1 MPGAPMLGQHG
12 QPEDAAGQAVAG
24 QAERDELGQVTNPP
38 TESANQAARSV
49 SRTGLAVGL
58 FSIVLA
64 IAFENIAVS
73 TAMPTAAR
81 DLHGVGAYAWAF
93 SLFMIGMVFANA
105 VSGRLSDSIGPAKPM
120 IAGLVVFA
128 AGLLI
133 AGSAQSW
140 MALISG
146 RLIQGLGAGILNTA
160 AYVIIAHVFE
170 PSYRPRMFTYISL
183 AWVFPSI
190 VGPVVSAWITQ
201 LVSWHFVFYAVLPV
215 VVFGTVMIAPTLGKL
230 LAGGRPD
237 HSATPVPPAPIW
249 AAAMA
254 ALAAGAIQY
263 AGQRLDLFGI
273 PAAVIGVAGLLF
285 GLHFLMPT
293 GFLRVRRGLAAVVLT
308 RLLLPGAFLGAE
320 AFIPLMLQTE
330 RGFSRLAAG
339 YILGVGSVGWFAGSW
354 VQSQRWMHLQ
364 RDRLTQ
370 VGALAVT
377 FGVALAAAYAFV
389 PQLWV
394 GLIAVA
400 WAVGAFGMG
409 VGTASTSVATMAL
422 SSAARQGRN
431 AASLNLG
438 DALGSGLFVGVGGSV
453 FNLLRNQGNMD
464 TAFPLAF
471 ATLTLVGVFAVL
483 VSTRIGRVPHN

>member
-1 MPGAPMLGQHG
+1 MTNPSTGSAN
-12 QPEDAAGQAVAG
+12 DAAQ
-24 QAERDELGQVTNPP
+24 
-38 TESANQAARSV
+38 SV

-81 DLHGVGAYAWAF
+81 DLHGIGAYAWAF
-93 SLFMIGMVFANA
+93 SLFMIGMVFGNA

-128 AGLLI
+128 AGLLT
-133 AGSAQSW
+133 AGSAPTW
-140 MALISG
+140 MILISG
-146 RLIQGLGAGILNTA
+146 RLIQGLGAGIVDTA

-183 AWVFPSI
+183 AWVLPSI

-215 VVFGTVMIAPTLGKL
+215 VVFGAVMIAPTLAKL

-237 HSATPVPPAPIW
+237 RSEKHPVPPAPVW

-263 AGQRLDLFGI
+263 AGQWLDLLGL

-285 GLHFLMPT
+285 GLHYLMPA
-293 GFLRVRRGLAAVVLT
+293 GFLRVRRGLSAVVLT

-320 AFIPLMLQTE
+320 AFIPLMLQAE

-453 FNLLRNQGNMD
+453 FNLLRNQGHMA

-483 VSTRIGRVPHN
+483 VSTRIGRVPHD